1 MHVQS
6 FIIIESYPGRSDSMT
21 LIIGDDFYTT
31 AALHARTK
39 KKRGRL
45 KKEEKKT

>member
-21 LIIGDDFYTT
+21 LIVGDDFYTT

-39 KKRGRL
+39 KEEAF